1 MKKRLTVCLIAAG
14 CMSPVIADEVGDPN
28 ALHTHGLSAGVSY
41 YTMSGTDSQVFTPE
55 SAYAECA
62 HVQIGGTYHAQL
74 TVANECS
81 NTDDDVDIIRFEW
94 ANLNLSYPQ
103 WGITALGSGTSTIS
117 TTMDGEISLGSIEN
131 IEDLSSSADWS
142 IEVYSDFGLVGS
154 LDDFDSSFSLE
165 KDTQYEL
172 VFSMGGY
179 DTITTDGNT
188 VSWDLAIA
196 YASSGGAVPGA
207 GGLAAFA
214 GLAGGRR
221 RRRR

>member
-14 CMSPVIADEVGDPN
+14 CMSPAIADEVGDPN
-28 ALHTHGLSAGVSY
+28 ALHTHALSAGVSY
-41 YTMSGTDSQVFTPE
+41 YTMSGIDSQAFTPE
-55 SAYAECA
+55 SAFAECA
-62 HVQIGGTYHAQL
+62 HVQIGAAYHAQL

-81 NTDDDVDIIRFEW
+81 NIDDDADIIRFEW

-103 WGITALGSGTSTIS
+103 WGITALGTGMSTIS
-117 TTMDGEISLGSIEN
+117 TTMDGEISLASIEN
-131 IEDLSSSADWS
+131 LEDLSSSADWS
-142 IEVYSDFGLVGS
+142 IEVYSDSELIGS
-154 LDDFDSSFSLE
+154 LDDFDSSFSLV

-172 VFSMGGY
+172 IFSMGGY
-179 DTITTDGNT
+179 ETITTNGNT